1 MILLFIIL
9 LVLVLLSLLKPLLLL
24 SPILLLQS
32 TIPLA
37 STQAMVIMLITIKTN
52 KNTYIYIYKNINV
65 RFIETIFRMK

>member
-1 MILLFIIL
+1 MILLLLIL

-32 TIPLA
+32 TIPFA

-52 KNTYIYIYKNINV
+52 KNTYIYIKILTSELLKLYLG
-65 RFIETIFRMK
+65 